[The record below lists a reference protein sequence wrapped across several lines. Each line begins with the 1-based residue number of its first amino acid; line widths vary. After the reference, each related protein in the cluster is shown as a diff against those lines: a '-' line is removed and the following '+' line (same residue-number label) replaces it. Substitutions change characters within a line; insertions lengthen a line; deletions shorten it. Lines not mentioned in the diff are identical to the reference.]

1 MAPGQRPGDA
11 EPVRCEVE
19 ARKEDG
25 PPITN
30 AERQAV
36 ELAREA
42 A

>member
-1 MAPGQRPGDA
+1 MPL
-11 EPVRCEVE
+11 EVE

-25 PPITN
+25 PTIAN
-30 AERQAV
+30 VERQAV